1 MLNSSRAHRTALGL
15 VAAGSALAL
24 AACGGPA
31 PAEEPE
37 PRTGTAETDVEEEPV
52 EVDTEDFN
60 QGPVPSEKPELNEDD
75 LPPEPDNSAPL
86 SERIAWEALEQVSI
100 FASMTDPDAT
110 YQCPDIAG
118 EEGESVTCTVNFL
131 GEEFEYKIDIQSS
144 GILISYEPEL
154 PEGPLVREM
163 VEDTLRWDAE
173 TEYVL
178 CDMESDLV
186 RGRTSEDAPFTCR
199 SLDAETGDVREHT
212 LSISRYGAY
221 TFYPA

>member
-1 MLNSSRAHRTALGL
+1 MLNSVRAHRTALGL
-15 VAAGSALAL
+15 AAVGSALAL

-31 PAEEPE
+31 PADEPE
-37 PRTGTAETDVEEEPV
+37 STADTIEAEVEEEPAD
-52 EVDTEDFN
+52 VDTGDFN
-60 QGPVPSEKPELNEDD
+60 QGPIPSEKPELNESD

-86 SERIAWEALEQVSI
+86 GERIAWEALEQVST

-131 GEEFEYKIDIQSS
+131 GEEFEYNIDIQSS
-144 GILISYEPEL
+144 GILISYEQDL

-186 RGRTSEDAPFTCR
+186 RGRTSEDAPFTCQA
-199 SLDAETGDVREHT
+199 LDEETGDVSEYT
-212 LSISRYGAY
+212 LSISMYGAY